1 VLGAGAAV
9 FLPGR
14 ARGLGHQ
21 ASPEIPLP
29 VSDMLA
35 QPDILPG
42 LDPLYDLYLEWK
54 ERLQNRYNL
63 EYSVQLSLL
72 PQWGVPKGGPPAI
85 DFIWTPSL
93 VWKPFAETAFGSGTV
108 TFYAQQNQNWSGANI
123 PKMQSRLGLLIPPSD
138 WFDNATDYAQLTY
151 THTFPGDWRWLSA
164 TVGQYPFSLYDG
176 NQYAGDAQVNF
187 VNYALAQNA
196 TQTYPSAGVG
206 AYLEAAAAA
215 HDLVFAGGFQ
225 DATDLAG
232 STITAHGFARGTFA
246 YFLAARWT
254 PKILAGGSYGLIW
267 YTQPALPQDELPSS
281 RGLSFSA
288 VQNLNAKWGLFL
300 RANTA
305 TGLATPI
312 ANSLSWG
319 VVRNDPLH
327 HDPLDQFG
335 LGVARSQTN
344 PGAVGVPARN
354 AEWLAEAYYSYTVFK
369 ALRIAPDIQ
378 LYFAPALAP
387 ASGPA
392 AVFTLRA
399 TANF

>member
-1 VLGAGAAV
+1 VLGTGGAA
-9 FLPGR
+9 FLPSRVQGF
-14 ARGLGHQ
+14 GHQ
-21 ASPEIPLP
+21 ASPEIPP
-29 VSDMLA
+29 PASEILA
-35 QPDILPG
+35 APDILPG
-42 LDPLYDLYLEWK
+42 LDPPYDQYLEWK
-54 ERLQNRYNL
+54 ERLQNQYNL
-63 EYSVQLSLL
+63 EYSLQLSLL
-72 PQWGVPKGGPPAI
+72 PQWGVPRGGPPAV

-93 VWKPFAETAFGSGTV
+93 VWKPFADTAFGSGTF
-108 TFYAQQNQNWSGANI
+108 TFYAQQNQNWSGVSI
-123 PKMQSRLGLLIPPSD
+123 PKLQSRLGLLTPPSD
-138 WFDNATDYAQLTY
+138 WFDDAVDYAQLTY
-151 THTFPGDWRWLSA
+151 THTLPGQWRWLSV

-176 NQYAGDAQVNF
+176 NQYASDAQVNF

-196 TQTYPSAGVG
+196 TQTYPSAGLG
-206 AYLEAAAAA
+206 AYLEAAAPTR
-215 HDLVFAGGFQ
+215 DLVFAGGFQ
-225 DATDLAG
+225 DATNPAA
-232 STITAHGFARGTFA
+232 STIAAHGVAQGKFA

-254 PKILAGGSYGLIW
+254 PKILAGGAYSLIW
-267 YTQPALPQDELPSS
+267 YAEPALPEDELPAS

-288 VQNLNAKWGLFL
+288 AQNLNAQWGLFL

-319 VVRNDPLH
+319 VVRNDPFR

-335 LGVARSQTN
+335 LGVGRSQTN
-344 PGAVGVPARN
+344 PEAPGAPARN

-369 ALRIAPDIQ
+369 GLRVAPDIQ
-378 LYFAPALAP
+378 LYFTPALAP